1 MPTVW
6 MDSSL
11 GGMVVPLRPGHLVPG
26 SLCRGQHPPPA
37 SPSRARAGAVE
48 CTGSWPPAPRRRR
61 HPRSR
66 PRPVSSGRG
75 WGFPL
80 VPRSPGFCRWK
91 SKRRKISSWHYES
104 GKRQKKK
111 GKKKNLRR
119 RKKCKEMS
127 SVEPAAGGGGRGRT
141 GRGRG
146 WGHLRP
152 LGNPPRGRLPPS
164 APRLHAGFPYFVLPF
179 GLTVNKKAGGEGGDG
194 FCHLSQTERRG
205 LPSGLPG
212 ARAWR
217 RLPPSGPGAQH
228 PGTPGWPW
236 WGAGGAALLPGSGG
250 GELAPGAGGCGPP
263 HFGSTPLSL
272 SLGTRFLRGPLQRT
286 SQEKRANS

>member
-1 MPTVW
+1 MMPTVW

-11 GGMVVPLRPGHLVPG
+11 GGMVVPLWPGHLVPG
-26 SLCRGQHPPPA
+26 SLCRGQQPPPPRLPQPGQGWCRGMHGV
-37 SPSRARAGAVE
+37 S
-48 CTGSWPPAPRRRR
+48 APRPRRGR

-111 GKKKNLRR
+111 GKKK
-119 RKKCKEMS
+119 KPPPEKEMS

-152 LGNPPRGRLPPS
+152 LGAPPRGRLPPS

-179 GLTVNKKAGGEGGDG
+179 GLTVNKKAGG
-194 FCHLSQTERRG
+194 RG
-205 LPSGLPG
+205 
-212 ARAWR
+212 R
-217 RLPPSGPGAQH
+217 
-228 PGTPGWPW
+228 GW
-236 WGAGGAALLPGSGG
+236 L
-250 GELAPGAGGCGPP
+250 
-263 HFGSTPLSL
+263 LSL
-272 SLGTRFLRGPLQRT
+272 VP
-286 SQEKRANS
+286 N